1 MICCLQVFCR
11 TVCRERLNSAACLW
25 HLRFPAHG
33 FRFFSAAFLRELK
46 TVVKESSR
54 IRVLGLVTLHDHNDE
69 AHAVSLCA
77 GHKRIARSTRITGLP
92 AQNSRIVVC
101 IPARNH
107 AMSHDDIRA
116 VRSFLRRR
124 EMIGHRSIDGAKIR
138 AIKASLRNQ
147 CHVMGCREM
156 LCVVEPARIHEIR
169 VGAAKLLC
177 APIHLLRKRRNGTRD
192 VLGESVCDFVRGL
205 QHEPVETVTH
215 FDAVSLRE
223 FQVDRTRLQIFRR
236 CAREHHSVIL

>member
-1 MICCLQVFCR
+1 
-11 TVCRERLNSAACLW
+11 
-25 HLRFPAHG
+25 
-33 FRFFSAAFLRELK
+33 
-46 TVVKESSR
+46 
-54 IRVLGLVTLHDHNDE
+54 
-69 AHAVSLCA
+69 
-77 GHKRIARSTRITGLP
+77 
-92 AQNSRIVVC
+92 
-101 IPARNH
+101 
-107 AMSHDDIRA
+107 MSHDDIRA